1 MGSQISDFILLMLE
15 DGNMLLLVLKSTIL
29 PSLNL
34 EQREEHRIRFS
45 YKMDKSEPSQD
56 DTNQPLICSY
66 AKDLTTKMN
75 KLHVMLKSSR

>member
-1 MGSQISDFILLMLE
+1 MFYWIRIG
-15 DGNMLLLVLKSTIL
+15 
-29 PSLNL
+29 
-34 EQREEHRIRFS
+34 EEHRIRFS